1 MFYTHLGTNSL
12 RGENQ
17 LELSI
22 DNSIHEL
29 AGNIGADFKGAE
41 TEVVEK
47 SRNDTIAED
56 NRKIILAT
64 ILIKYL

>member
-1 MFYTHLGTNSL
+1 MQ
-12 RGENQ
+12 GENQ

-47 SRNDTIAED
+47 SRNETIAED
-56 NRKIILAT
+56 NSKIILAT
-64 ILIKYL
+64 ILIN